1 MAHIVLDEDQVHI
14 DLSFADK
21 VLSFSGSLRVPYR
34 HIRSISTDPV
44 PSDWYHGIQIG
55 TNLPPFK
62 VASTFVTDEGNIFY
76 DFHDPD
82 RCITLNLE
90 HERYVRIVVEVEAT
104 QSRST
109 LVEEI
114 RARVEQ
120 SRNNAGQS

>member
-1 MAHIVLDEDQVHI
+1 MARIVLDEDQVHI

-21 VLSFSGSLRVPYR
+21 VLSFSGSLRVPYS

-44 PSDWYHGIQIG
+44 TPQWYHGIQIG
-55 TNLPPFK
+55 INLPPLK
-62 VASTFVTDEGNIFY
+62 VASTFITEEGNIFY
-76 DFHDPD
+76 DFHDPH

-90 HERYVRIVVEVEAT
+90 HERYVRIVVEVEAS

-114 RARVEQ
+114 RARVEH
-120 SRNNAGQS
+120 SHEKAGQT